1 LRFDFAKLKAIP
13 WRFGKDFL
21 WGSATASHQIEGGC
35 TNNNWFA
42 FESAVDEKG
51 KPRIKNGQKA
61 GLACDSWNR
70 YKEDTQIMKAL
81 SLNSYRFSVE
91 WSKIEPKQGEFD
103 QAALDHYEQVVD
115 DLLANGIEP
124 LVTLHHFSN
133 PLWFEQ
139 QGAFLQDNS
148 PQIFAQ
154 FCERVVQR
162 LASKV
167 KLWCTI
173 NEPSVYAAF
182 GYATA
187 EFPPGEKDYK
197 KAARAFR
204 NMMLSHTAAYRVIKR
219 IRPEAK
225 VGMAVHIH
233 FCDPLNPWNLF
244 DVLVAHLLNKNMND
258 SHFPYLTKGRF
269 SFSIPGMVN
278 ETYSGAE
285 KDAFD
290 FIGLN
295 YYTHSYRK
303 FEPSGSDQFPE
314 VIKLPPDQLTDMGNE
329 MYPAGLYRA
338 LKLITRYTSKPI
350 YILENGIADKA
361 DTRRARYIEEHLLV
375 LNKAIAD
382 GMDIRGYQYWSLL
395 DNFEW
400 AKGFDMKFG
409 LYKVDFDTQKRTLR
423 EGSRRYLEIIQESR
437 K

>member
-1 LRFDFAKLKAIP
+1 
-13 WRFGKDFL
+13 
-21 WGSATASHQIEGGC
+21 
-35 TNNNWFA
+35 
-42 FESAVDEKG
+42 V
-51 KPRIKNGQKA
+51 
-61 GLACDSWNR
+61 
-70 YKEDTQIMKAL
+70 
-81 SLNSYRFSVE
+81 
-91 WSKIEPKQGEFD
+91 
-103 QAALDHYEQVVD
+103 
-115 DLLANGIEP
+115 
-124 LVTLHHFSN
+124 VTLHHFSN

-154 FCERVVQR
+154 FCEQVVQR
-162 LASKV
+162 LGPKV

-173 NEPSVYAAF
+173 NEPNVYAVF

-197 KAARAFR
+197 KAARVFR
-204 NMMLSHTAAYRVIKR
+204 NMMLAHTAAYQLVKR
-219 IRPEAK
+219 IQPEAK
-225 VGMAVHIH
+225 AGMAIHIH
-233 FCDPLNPWNLF
+233 FFDPLNPWSLF

-258 SHFPYLTKGRF
+258 CHFPYLIKGRF

-285 KDAFD
+285 KDSFD

-303 FEPSGSDQFPE
+303 FLPTGNDQFPE
-314 VIKLPPDQLTDMGNE
+314 VMKLPPGQLTDMENE
-329 MYPAGLYRA
+329 IYPAGLYRA

-350 YILENGIADKA
+350 YIMENGIADKA

-400 AKGFDMKFG
+400 AKAFDMKFG

-423 EGSRRYLEIIQESR
+423 EGSRKYLEIIQDSR